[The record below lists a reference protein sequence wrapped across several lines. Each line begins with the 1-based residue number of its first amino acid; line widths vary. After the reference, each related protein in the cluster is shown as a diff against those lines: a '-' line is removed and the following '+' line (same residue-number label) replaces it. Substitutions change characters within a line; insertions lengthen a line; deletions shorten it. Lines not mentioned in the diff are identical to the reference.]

1 MTTVPDSEVRS
12 LPSIVAITAERAYS
26 DVMNNETIRWISGV
40 RDPVAVLG
48 IAVEAAAAP
57 LRHLD
62 IPGRPRPIPGE
73 VANRVLRAF
82 VGTAKPVQAQLAELV
97 RADPDGAVAK
107 ALSHVRRAFEH
118 FCTDDNALV
127 EARAELLAAHA
138 ALTGEFARSSGAG
151 PIPVTRSHDHDRH
164 IPEQGEPAGDR
175 GSAQRQTGGRISTVE

>member
-1 MTTVPDSEVRS
+1 
-12 LPSIVAITAERAYS
+12 
-26 DVMNNETIRWISGV
+26 MNNETIRWISGV

-62 IPGRPRPIPGE
+62 GPGRPRPIPGE

-97 RADPDGAVAK
+97 RADPDGPVAQ

-118 FCTDDNALV
+118 FCADDNALV
-127 EARAELLAAHA
+127 DARAELLAAHA
-138 ALTGEFARSSGAG
+138 ALTGQSSGPG
-151 PIPVTRSHDHDRH
+151 PIPVTRSHDHDRG
-164 IPEQGEPAGDR
+164 IPEQGDPSNDR
-175 GSAQRQTGGRISTVE
+175 GSARRQPGRRISTVE